1 MNVIFFDLD
10 KLIVQDSAQKIQ
22 YESMQQ
28 VLASLMQNEACTGT
42 NFIVHLKS
50 EAVYKIV
57 ASSSSS
63 SSAVSMSG
71 AELDN
76 EDATI
81 LYTASDLR
89 CTMKF
94 VLVHASFCIS
104 KARTCCIDS
113 Y

>member
-10 KLIVQDSAQKIQ
+10 KLIVQDSAQKMQ

-57 ASSSSS
+57 ASLSS

-71 AELDN
+71 VELESALLSINDP
-76 EDATI
+76 
-81 LYTASDLR
+81 
-89 CTMKF
+89 
-94 VLVHASFCIS
+94 
-104 KARTCCIDS
+104 
-113 Y
+113 